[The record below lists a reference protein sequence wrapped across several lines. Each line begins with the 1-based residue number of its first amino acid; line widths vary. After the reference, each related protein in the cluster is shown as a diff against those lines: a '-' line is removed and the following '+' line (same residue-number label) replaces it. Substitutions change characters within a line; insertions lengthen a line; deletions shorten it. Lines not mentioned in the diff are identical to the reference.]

1 MCRANYQEQTDKR
14 IARLA
19 SGTVFT
25 ASDFADI
32 ADAKTIFMSF
42 TRLANEGKVAKV
54 MRGVYMKPRYSSFLH
69 ENIPPRVDDVAHAI
83 ARNYGWNIV
92 PSGVTALNIL
102 GLSTQVP
109 ASWEY
114 VSDGPYK
121 TYGFN
126 DISIR
131 FRHTNKNTE
140 LTQVSHKTA
149 VLIQALKALSK
160 DRVDE
165 DAIRILSA
173 GLTAEEKQTI
183 LKEAQYCTA
192 WIYEI
197 IKKICEAEIY
207 ARG

>member
-14 IARLA
+14 IADLA

-25 ASDFADI
+25 AADFADI

-42 TRLANEGKVAKV
+42 TRLASEGKVAKV
-54 MRGVYMKPRYSSFLH
+54 MRGVYMKPRYSSLLH

-92 PSGVTALNIL
+92 PSGATALNLL

-109 ASWEY
+109 AFWEY

-121 TYGFN
+121 TYAYD

-140 LTQVSHKTA
+140 LTQVSPKTA
-149 VLIQALKALSK
+149 MLIQAIKALGKERMDGKATATLASN
-160 DRVDE
+160 
-165 DAIRILSA
+165 
-173 GLTAEEKQTI
+173 LTPEEKQAA

-192 WIYEI
+192 WVYGI
-197 IKKICEAEIY
+197 IKEICEVEHHA
-207 ARG
+207 